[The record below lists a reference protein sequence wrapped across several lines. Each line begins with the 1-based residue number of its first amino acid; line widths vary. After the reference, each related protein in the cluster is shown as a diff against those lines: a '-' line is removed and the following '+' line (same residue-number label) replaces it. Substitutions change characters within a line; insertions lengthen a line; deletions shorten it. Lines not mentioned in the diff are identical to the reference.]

1 MHILEHAAAKLM
13 LLCCHGIDNGL
24 NPGMCLLSTSQQEPR
39 GWFPSQCL
47 SIKKIWRWWM
57 KETKRQEK
65 NKTELQENA
74 KAVRETMKTISN
86 EDELLMSRSNVL
98 LLFYSEK
105 Q

>member
-1 MHILEHAAAKLM
+1 
-13 LLCCHGIDNGL
+13 
-24 NPGMCLLSTSQQEPR
+24 
-39 GWFPSQCL
+39 
-47 SIKKIWRWWM
+47 M

-105 Q
+105 QWQH

>member
-1 MHILEHAAAKLM
+1 
-13 LLCCHGIDNGL
+13 
-24 NPGMCLLSTSQQEPR
+24 
-39 GWFPSQCL
+39 
-47 SIKKIWRWWM
+47 M

-74 KAVRETMKTISN
+74 KAGRETRKTISN

-98 LLFYSEK
+98 LFYSEK